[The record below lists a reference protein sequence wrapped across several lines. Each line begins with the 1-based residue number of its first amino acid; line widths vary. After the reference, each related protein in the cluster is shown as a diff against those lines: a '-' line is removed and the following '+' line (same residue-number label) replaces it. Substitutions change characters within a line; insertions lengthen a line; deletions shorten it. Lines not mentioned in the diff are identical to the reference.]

1 MAVELPPLIVIDYLQ
16 FIQGGQR
23 EDSQSLIKRIQRSLK
38 KYAIEEQSLVF
49 LLSANSREKNKG
61 ESSIDSGRDT
71 SDIEYTADYQLTI
84 GFTEYE
90 RKEGKKDLD
99 QLKDENPR
107 RMTLTIQKNRLGPTG
122 KKIDFLFYTEVN
134 HFQSNQKKR
143 EEREK
148 KSSQIQ
154 GQFR

>member
-1 MAVELPPLIVIDYLQ
+1 M
-16 FIQGGQR
+16 
-23 EDSQSLIKRIQRSLK
+23 
-38 KYAIEEQSLVF
+38 
-49 LLSANSREKNKG
+49 
-61 ESSIDSGRDT
+61 
-71 SDIEYTADYQLTI
+71 TI